1 MNIGLIVYSQTGH
14 TLSVA
19 EKLKERLSAA
29 GHVVTLE
36 QIETVGPVSPSATS
50 VELKTRP
57 AIDAYDALVLGSPVR
72 GGVLPPP
79 MVSYL
84 QQVTSLEGKKV
95 ACLVTG
101 FFPAAEWGRNQ
112 TMAQMKVICESK
124 GATVCGSASVG
135 WFSLNRKRQVS
146 EVVDGLTHCF
156 ESGQ

>member
-19 EKLKERLSAA
+19 TKLKERLSIS
-29 GHVVTLE
+29 GHGVALE
-36 QIETVGPVSPSATS
+36 QIEALGPVSPDATS

-84 QQVTSLEGKKV
+84 EQFSSLEGKTV

-112 TMAQMKVICESK
+112 TIAQMRAICESK

-135 WFSLNRKRQVS
+135 WFSLNRQRQIS
-146 EVVDGLTHCF
+146 QAVDSLSALF
-156 ESGQ
+156 SV